1 MVYDFKCNDCGLV
14 EEVFISTAD
23 LPHKTVVVMDK
34 DELQKKIDE
43 ERFCKCGG
51 QLKRIYS
58 TKPLDSVWFANS
70 DYVSNGSTHRILQ
83 KGGTSGFYS
92 KLRS

>member
-1 MVYDFKCNDCGLV
+1 LTYDFKCSQCGNV

-34 DELQKKIDE
+34 DALQEKLNEK
-43 ERFCKCGG
+43 RFCKCGG
-51 QLKRIYS
+51 ELKRVYS
-58 TKPLDSVWFANS
+58 TTPLDSVWFANS
-70 DYVSNGSTHRILQ
+70 DYVVNGSTHRILQ

>member
-1 MVYDFKCNDCGLV
+1 MDCGNV
-14 EEVFISTAD
+14 EEVFISTIGIRHNGVI
-23 LPHKTVVVMDK
+23 LDK

-43 ERFCKCGG
+43 KRFCGCGG

-58 TKPLDSVWFANS
+58 TAPLDVIHIPENC
-70 DYVSNGSTHRILQ
+70 DYISNGSTHRILQ